1 MWMHSVLPPTPP
13 SLASLLSA
21 FVLPLYTRF
30 PFFPFFFS
38 FFFFTVTRRLSDLL
52 ENQYTKRRVAP
63 CLRDTSSSLSL
74 FFFFL
79 HDFSFRRRTLLA
91 RRRKQQ
97 QQFVSVLLLLLLSVV
112 ISVQLAAYSLFSK
125 LHLLFLSFFFFVI
138 HVPCHTWCCA
148 THSLRVFLTSLCSF
162 IAIIILVI
170 YHSSFP
176 RSFFFLLFV
185 CFVFNALVHSLF
197 FSFLIIIIIAIS
209 VGRVV

>member
-1 MWMHSVLPPTPP
+1 MQRCWLSGSRYCCFSTSTAVSMWMHSVLPPTPP

-74 FFFFL
+74 FFFL

-125 LHLLFLSFFFFVI
+125 LHLLFLSFFFFFCNPRSLS
-138 HVPCHTWCCA
+138 HVV
-148 THSLRVFLTSLCSF
+148 LRNAF
-162 IAIIILVI
+162 IAC
-170 YHSSFP
+170 
-176 RSFFFLLFV
+176 LLDF
-185 CFVFNALVHSLF
+185 SLF
-197 FSFLIIIIIAIS
+197 FHCYYYFSHIS
-209 VGRVV
+209 LLFS